1 VSEAVSE
8 LPLDGLR
15 VVDLS
20 HALPGAMA
28 TQFLADAGA
37 DVLMIE
43 PPGGSPLRSN
53 PAWPALG
60 RCKRSAVIDLHTDG
74 GRTALDNLLAD
85 ADVLVTTMRPSAA
98 RKFGLDAGTLAERHP
113 QLVHVSITG
122 WGTTGPM
129 ADRKGYEALVMA
141 KMGFFDTKKKL
152 TARPGPAFVSV
163 PYASWGAAM
172 EAVHGVLAALFERET
187 SGLGQHIDVDLVRGA
202 HAIDTWQW
210 FTDLIGV
217 RWPDAFQVVE
227 AYNDDFEVQAPL
239 AYALLVAPTKDGTWL
254 QFAQVQPRLFAAF
267 MSELGLSE
275 VFTDPK
281 WAGIPVLPTQEL
293 RTELWDTMLTK
304 VGERT
309 VEEWQQVFD
318 TDPNIFAERFR
329 HGAEVFEHPQ
339 VVHDGRVVTVDD
351 PELGAVRQP
360 STLVHVDGKPLR
372 PLSPAPRLGADPASF
387 RGEPRLPTATAA
399 KEPSMPLEGVTIL
412 DMGMMFAG
420 PFGATMLTDL
430 GARVIKLESLT
441 GDMIRV
447 IQAFPESSGAKV
459 MQGKQSLAVDIST
472 DDGIAIIHELVKG
485 VDVVMQCFRAGAAE
499 RAKVD
504 AATLKTLN
512 PDLIY
517 VNAPGYGTSGP
528 YGAKPAYAPSIG
540 AASGM
545 GVVDAPA
552 AAGAMSS
559 TTDVKRAVVQLNA
572 AISVPPLQADGVSA
586 LGVAS
591 AILLGLVARARGNP
605 ISELTATMLG
615 SCMLAIQEHLVDYP
629 GRVEPP
635 IVDDRHHGYGALY
648 RLYETADGWVMLAA
662 PTEADWVA
670 LSAALGAG
678 APVDDARFS
687 MPEGRRQ
694 NDGTLADVL
703 GAIFRTRSAT
713 EWEELLAKA
722 DVGCVKVHEGS
733 PSALLQTDEQLAA
746 TYSLMTR
753 GPVYDDYPRL
763 VPYVSFSRSR
773 TQALTFPLVGQ
784 DTAAILRELGYSNEQ
799 VADLRDRN
807 IVNTC

>member
-1 VSEAVSE
+1 M
-8 LPLDGLR
+8 PLEGLR
-15 VVDLS
+15 VVDVS
-20 HALPGAMA
+20 QALPGAMA

-37 DVLMIE
+37 DVLMVE
-43 PPGGSPLRSN
+43 PTGGSPLRSN

-60 RCKRSAVIDLHTDG
+60 RGKRSTVVDLHTDT
-74 GRTALDNLLAD
+74 GRATLHELLAT
-85 ADVLVTTMRPSAA
+85 ADVLVTTMRPSAV
-98 RKFGLDAGTLAERHP
+98 RKLGLDADTLAARH
-113 QLVHVSITG
+113 QHLVHVSITG

-163 PYASWGAAM
+163 PFASWGAAM
-172 EAVHGVLAALFERET
+172 EAVQGVLAALFEREA
-187 SGLGQHIDVDLVRGA
+187 SGLGQHVDVDLVRGV

-227 AYNDDFEVQAPL
+227 AYNDNFEVQAPL

-267 MSELGLSE
+267 MAELGLSE

-309 VEEWQQVFD
+309 VDEWQHVFD
-318 TDPNIFAERFR
+318 TNPDLLAERFR
-329 HGAEVFEHPQ
+329 RGTEVFDHPQ
-339 VVHDGRVVTVDD
+339 VIHDGRVATVDD
-351 PELGAVRQP
+351 PDLGPVRQP
-360 STLVHVDGKPLR
+360 STLVHTDGHPTR
-372 PLSPAPRLGADPASF
+372 ALSPAPRLGADDASF
-387 RGEPRLPTATAA
+387 AGEHRLPTVHGD
-399 KEPSMPLEGVTIL
+399 EPSMPLAGVTVL

-459 MQGKQSLAVDIST
+459 MQGKESLSVDIST
-472 DDGIAIIHELVKG
+472 DDGIAIIHELVKS
-485 VDVVMQCFRAGAAE
+485 VDVVLQCFRAGAAA

-504 AATLKTLN
+504 VETLRVLN
-512 PDLIY
+512 PDLVY

-545 GVVDAPA
+545 ALVDAPS
-552 AAGAMSS
+552 AAGGTSS
-559 TTDVKRAVVQLNA
+559 LADIKRAVVQLNA
-572 AISVPPLQADGVSA
+572 AITVPPLQADGVAA
-586 LGVAS
+586 LGVGA
-591 AILLGLVARARGNP
+591 AIMLGLVARARGNP
-605 ISELTATMLG
+605 MHELTSSMLG
-615 SCMLAIQEHLVDYP
+615 TSMLAIQEHLVDYVQ
-629 GRVEPP
+629 RVAPP
-635 IVDDRHHGYGALY
+635 VVDDEFFGYGALY
-648 RLYETADGWVMLAA
+648 RLYEASDGWVMLAA
-662 PTEADWVA
+662 PEDADWSA
-670 LSAALGAG
+670 LTEALGAD
-678 APVDDARFS
+678 APLHDARFATRQL
-687 MPEGRRQ
+687 RREQ
-694 NDGTLADVL
+694 DAALAEVL
-703 GAIFRTRSAT
+703 AGVFRTRTAG

-733 PSALLQTDEQLAA
+733 PTALLQTDEQLTA
-746 TYSLMTR
+746 TYSVMTH
-753 GPVYDDYPRL
+753 GPVYDDYPRM
-763 VPYVSFSRSR
+763 VPYVTFSRSR
-773 TQALTFPLVGQ
+773 TQALSFPLVGQ
-784 DTAAILRELGYSNEQ
+784 DTAKILRELGYGDEKI
-799 VADLRDRN
+799 ADLHDRN
-807 IVNTC
+807 IINTG